1 MPLRAIAAVIR
12 RGDEVLLCR
21 RPGHKRHGE
30 KWEFPGGKTRPGES
44 ILAALQREL
53 NEELGVQVRSV
64 GGNQI
69 SLPDPGS
76 NYSVEFVPTEILGDP
91 QPLEHAEIEWVHLD
105 DVEEYDLAPAD
116 DLFARQHIR
125 SLLDL

>member
-30 KWEFPGGKTRPGES
+30 KWEFPGGKSRPGES

-53 NEELGVQVRSV
+53 SEELGVQVRSV

-76 NYSVEFVPTEILGDP
+76 NYSVEFVPTEILGSP
-91 QPLEHAEIEWVHLD
+91 RALEHAAIEWVHLD
-105 DVEEYDLAPAD
+105 DVEDYDLAPAD
-116 DLFARQHIR
+116 ELFARQHIR

>member
-1 MPLRAIAAVIR
+1 MPLRAIAAVVR

-21 RPGHKRHGE
+21 RPGYKRHGE

-53 NEELGVQVRSV
+53 SEELGVEVRSV

-76 NYSVEFVPTEILGDP
+76 SYTVEFVPTDILGDP
-91 QPLEHAEIEWVHLD
+91 RPLEHADIEWVPID
-105 DVEEYDLAPAD
+105 DLEDYDLAPAD
-116 DLFARQHIR
+116 EIFARQHIR